1 MSFSRIG
8 SMVVALLALVV
19 LVSATASGGAQAS
32 PILNGLRSLMEVAPF
47 STAVV
52 WDPSGA
58 PTDTLLLL
66 HGKQAPST
74 ADPTWMAWLR
84 THSPFDRYRLIVPAF
99 GTSEWNQP
107 ESISRLRLLLGQND
121 SRDSVKS
128 RSWLVGFSA
137 GASRGFGVAAALGEN
152 LAGFAAFA
160 GAAPPSLSPQQLKA
174 LKPVPILL
182 VCMGQDQVVPCDK
195 VKSSADMLRKA
206 GLTRVTFQTIPTLG
220 HECELGTI
228 APLLDGWMQRV
239 VAPTRPETPG
249 R

>member
-1 MSFSRIG
+1 MRFSRIG
-8 SMVVALLALVV
+8 SMVIALLIVGV
-19 LVSATASGGAQAS
+19 LASVSARGGAQVTPLLS
-32 PILNGLRSLMEVAPF
+32 GLRSLIEVAPF

-52 WDPSGA
+52 WDPPGVPS
-58 PTDTLLLL
+58 DTLLLL

-107 ESISRLRLLLGQND
+107 ESISRLRLLLEQDDPHNGA
-121 SRDSVKS
+121 KS
-128 RSWLVGFSA
+128 RRWLVGFSA

-152 LAGFAAFA
+152 LTGFAALA

-228 APLLDGWMQRV
+228 APLLNEWMQGV
-239 VAPTRPETPG
+239 VAPTRTEAPG